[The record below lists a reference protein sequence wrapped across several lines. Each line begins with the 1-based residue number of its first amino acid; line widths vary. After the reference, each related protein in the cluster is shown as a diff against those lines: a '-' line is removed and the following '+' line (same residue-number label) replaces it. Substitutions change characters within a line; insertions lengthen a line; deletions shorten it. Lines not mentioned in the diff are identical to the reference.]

1 MFFHASLYVIC
12 LYLHALHS
20 MDVSICLL
28 YFSTLHD
35 SIVHDVCMYVCIH
48 IYIYIY
54 ICTCACVG
62 DCALC
67 MTDSHGY
74 ASNRC

>member
-54 ICTCACVG
+54 IYI
-62 DCALC
+62 
-67 MTDSHGY
+67 Y
-74 ASNRC
+74 APVHVWVIVHFV